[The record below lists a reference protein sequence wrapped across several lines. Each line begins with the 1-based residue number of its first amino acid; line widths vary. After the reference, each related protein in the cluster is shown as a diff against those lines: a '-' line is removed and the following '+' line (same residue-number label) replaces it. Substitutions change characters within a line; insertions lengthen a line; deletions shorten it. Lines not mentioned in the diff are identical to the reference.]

1 MRSNLDKT
9 ALSPSIRRV
18 VGSLDASLPI
28 AQLQS
33 MDDAFAT
40 AVARPH
46 VLAELLGTFATI
58 ALLLAAVGTY
68 GVLAYSIAER
78 SREIGIRIALGANA
92 QNVLRM
98 VLRQGLGLAAIGLV
112 VGLLGAA
119 VLGRLTGTLLF
130 GVAPV
135 DATTYVAV
143 SVFMLLI
150 AGAASFVP
158 ARRATR
164 MDPLEALR
172 SD

>member
-1 MRSNLDKT
+1 
-9 ALSPSIRRV
+9 
-18 VGSLDASLPI
+18 
-28 AQLQS
+28 
-33 MDDAFAT
+33 MDDVFAT

-46 VLAELLGTFATI
+46 VIAELLGTFATI

-68 GVLAYSIAER
+68 GVLAYSIAQR
-78 SREIGIRIALGANA
+78 AREIGIRIALGASA

-98 VLRQGLGLAAIGLV
+98 VLRQGLGLAVVGLV

-119 VLGRLTGTLLF
+119 MLGRLTGTLLF
-130 GVAPV
+130 GVHPMDV
-135 DATTYVAV
+135 TTYAAV
-143 SVFMLLI
+143 SAFMLLI
-150 AGAASFVP
+150 AGVASFVP